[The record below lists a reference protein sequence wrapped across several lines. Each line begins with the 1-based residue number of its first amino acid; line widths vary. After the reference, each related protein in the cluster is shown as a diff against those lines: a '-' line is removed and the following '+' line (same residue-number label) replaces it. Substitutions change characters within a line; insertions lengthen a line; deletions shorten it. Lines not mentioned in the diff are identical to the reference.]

1 MKKFKKR
8 NPIKRVRKN
17 ETKNRRIVV
26 KNSDNS
32 IVSKLGNKDTLNSIN
47 IEFGDSIG
55 VIKETDSDLIVKN
68 ESNTVGYSSKLKD
81 STRNP

>member
-8 NPIKRVRKN
+8 KPVKRVRRN
-17 ETKNRRIVV
+17 ETKNKRIVV

-32 IVSKLGNKDTLNSIN
+32 IVSKFGNKETLNSIN
-47 IEFGDSIG
+47 IEFGDSTG
-55 VIKETDSDLIVKN
+55 VVKEVDSDLIVQN
-68 ESNTVGYSSKLKD
+68 ESNTTGYSSKLKD

>member
-8 NPIKRVRKN
+8 KPVKRVRRN
-17 ETKNRRIVV
+17 ETKNKRIVV

-32 IVSKLGNKDTLNSIN
+32 IVSKFGNKETLNSIN
-47 IEFGDSIG
+47 IEFGDSTG
-55 VIKETDSDLIVKN
+55 VVKEVDSIVQN
-68 ESNTVGYSSKLKD
+68 ESNTTGYSSKLKD